1 MPEKRKKRKKSGK
14 RGSSNAIRF
23 RKAADGTSYELVFPA
38 SVHARDDDM
47 EEVRAMLKADETEI
61 AVEELRWLLG
71 GCHELLE
78 AHQLLGKIAVEAGD
92 RELARAHLGY
102 AFQLGAD
109 ALPRSGLDRPLPHAN
124 PANRAFHEAGA
135 ALVRILLDLEETN
148 KAKEVALQLL
158 ALDPADP
165 QGLKSVI
172 EQGPADK

>member
-1 MPEKRKKRKKSGK
+1 MPEKRKKKKFGK
-14 RGSSNAIRF
+14 RGPSNAIHF
-23 RKAADGTSYELVFPA
+23 RKAAGGASYELVYPA
-38 SVHARDDDM
+38 SVHARDEDM
-47 EEVRAMLKADETEI
+47 EEVRAMLKAGETEI

-109 ALPRSGLDRPLPHAN
+109 ALPKSGLERPLPHAN

-135 ALVRILLDLEETN
+135 ALVRILLELEETN
-148 KAKEVALQLL
+148 KAKEVVLQLL

-165 QGLKSVI
+165 LGLKSVL
-172 EQGPADK
+172 EQGPAGK